1 MIEVT
6 RLLQSC
12 YLFKG
17 LSEQQLRCMSEI
29 SEEMQIKK
37 AQWLFHEGKP
47 ADQIFCL
54 NQGAVELITEID
66 DGFELPIKILRSKG
80 SCFGIA
86 ALVAPY
92 LYSLSARCAEDGSV
106 LAIKQADLEH
116 LISQD
121 NEMGCILMSN
131 MCRDL
136 LERLKEARQELKIH
150 FKTLFKFVR
159 T

>member
-6 RLLQSC
+6 MLLQSC

-29 SEEMQIKK
+29 SKEMQIKK
-37 AQWLFHEGKP
+37 GQWLFHEGKP

-54 NQGAVELITEID
+54 KQGAVELITEID

-86 ALVAPY
+86 SLVAPY

-106 LAIKQADLEH
+106 LAIKQADLER

-121 NEMGCILMSN
+121 HEMGCILMSN
-131 MCRDL
+131 MSRDL

-150 FKTLFKFVR
+150 FKTLFKFAR

>member
-54 NQGAVELITEID
+54 KQGAVELITEID

-86 ALVAPY
+86 SLVAPY

-106 LAIKQADLEH
+106 LAIKQADLER

-121 NEMGCILMSN
+121 HEMGCILMSN
-131 MCRDL
+131 MSRDL

>member
-6 RLLQSC
+6 MLLQSC

-17 LSEQQLRCMSEI
+17 LSEQQLRCTSEI
-29 SEEMQIKK
+29 SKEMQIKK
-37 AQWLFHEGKP
+37 GQWLFHEDKP

-54 NQGAVELITEID
+54 KQGAVELITEID

-86 ALVAPY
+86 SLVAPY

-106 LAIKQADLEH
+106 LAIKQADLER

-121 NEMGCILMSN
+121 HEMGFILMSN